1 MERKFHQRVGKKQ
14 EDMNIKNMT
23 QAEKEKWVKEQKEKK
38 MKNFTDLR
46 QSEKLAKI
54 EK

>member
-23 QAEKEKWVKEQKEKK
+23 QAEKEKKEQKEKK